1 MSSVLCSAST
11 ESPLQSEQ
19 PSLGDVLA
27 GLLDEAG
34 DVSTPVDREY
44 ARGDVT
50 FAVRPSDAVVE
61 IRLGD
66 EIAEAAMRTPDTGTS
81 DRGSDWVRFAPAEWD
96 EHAFDRLEAWFLVA
110 WRLAAKSERQ

>member
-1 MSSVLCSAST
+1 M
-11 ESPLQSEQ
+11 QSEQ
-19 PSLGDVLA
+19 PTLADILA

-50 FAVRPSDAVVE
+50 FAARPAEDVVE
-61 IRLGD
+61 VRLGE

-81 DRGSDWVRFAPAEWD
+81 DRGPEWVRFAPTEWD
-96 EHAFDRLEAWFLVA
+96 EHALDRLEAWFRVA
-110 WRLAAKSERQ
+110 WRLADKSR